1 MGTIKM
7 NKTVENLK
15 QLWKEEKLNTEITL
29 EVLREGIIQFP
40 NQAKVVNAQ
49 IKTGEA
55 RLALII
61 KKLRKLEDYE

>member
-1 MGTIKM
+1 M

-40 NQAKVVNAQ
+40 NQTKVVNAQ

>member
-1 MGTIKM
+1 M

-29 EVLREGIIQFP
+29 EVLRESIIQFP
-40 NQAKVVNAQ
+40 KQAEIIKGQV
-49 IKTGEA
+49 KTGEA

-61 KKLRKLEDYE
+61 KKLRKLEKYE